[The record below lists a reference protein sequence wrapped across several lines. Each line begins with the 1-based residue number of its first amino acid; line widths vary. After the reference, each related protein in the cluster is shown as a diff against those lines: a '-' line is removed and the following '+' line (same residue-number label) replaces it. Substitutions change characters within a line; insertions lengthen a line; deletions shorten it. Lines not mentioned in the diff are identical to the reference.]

1 MRQPPLPLILP
12 LLSILFIVIL
22 GGGLGVSFI
31 LLDKTGLGEWGAII
45 VGMALVIGV
54 PIVGGLLTMP
64 KRE

>member
-1 MRQPPLPLILP
+1 MRRLPLPFILP
-12 LLSILFIVIL
+12 LLAGLFIVIW

-31 LLDKTGLGEWGAII
+31 LLDKTGLEEWGSII

>member
-1 MRQPPLPLILP
+1 MRRPPLPLILP
-12 LLSILFIVIL
+12 LLAVLFIVIV

-31 LLDKTGLGEWGAII
+31 LLDKTGLEEWGSII